1 MKHKRFESLWKSRF
15 IGSFASLLA
24 FIFVAPIILSFY
36 DRVIILEVMY
46 IFIIGTSLYA
56 IKRDKRQMYLG
67 LAFAIIGMLFKS
79 FNYVEGQENMA
90 LVGYMSM
97 FLFYLI
103 FIKAILFDL
112 LTLEKTT
119 TDSLCAAVVGYLMI
133 GAAFAEVYRVVNQ
146 LSTDAFIGLGSPE
159 GLSYFS
165 IVTLTTMG
173 YGDILPN
180 SQVTKSLVI
189 LEAVT
194 GVFYMAV
201 LVSHLVS
208 GISHNRRR

>member
-36 DRVIILEVMY
+36 DNLIVLEVMY

-56 IKRDKRQMYLG
+56 IKQNKQQMYLG
-67 LAFAIIGMLFKS
+67 FAFAVIGIMFKS
-79 FNYVEGQENMA
+79 FNYVEGQENLA
-90 LVGYMSM
+90 LIGYASM
-97 FLFYLI
+97 FFFYLI
-103 FIKAILFDL
+103 FIKAILADL

-119 TDSLCAAVVGYLMI
+119 TDSLCAAVVGYLMV
-133 GAAFAEVYRVVNQ
+133 GAAFAELYRIVNQ
-146 LSTDAFIGLGSPE
+146 VSPSAFSGLDGPG

-165 IVTLTTMG
+165 IVTLTTLG
-173 YGDILPN
+173 YGDILPS

-208 GISHNRRR
+208 GISQNRRK